1 MKIDLHTHS
10 RVSDGTDTPTSLVMK
25 AFEAGLDVIA
35 LTDHDTFGGVAEAQ
49 EAGDTAFRMKRVG
62 NHAGDAP
69 AHGLAADDELAARF

>member
-49 EAGDTAFRMKRVG
+49 EAGKRIG
-62 NHAGDAP
+62 AGRHRDVRREERRLCPP
-69 AHGLAADDELAARF
+69 ARIRL